1 MKESHLGTLSRL
13 QHYFFAVMLLCSC
26 LLSASCS
33 RDEAVS
39 NMPDISSANR
49 VELLFKA
56 GFDSTGTM
64 SIKKIIVTGQDE
76 IFRLQRTFSNES
88 FPYIYCVSSGS
99 MTFYKDDMQLA
110 NVSFNTDK
118 DYRHIAFYNQERLTA
133 LALSEAGARVLEDF
147 SQR

>member
-13 QHYFFAVMLLCSC
+13 QYCLFKALLLCSC
-26 LLSASCS
+26 LLSASCG
-33 RDEAVS
+33 RDDAIS
-39 NMPDISSANR
+39 NMPDISTANK
-49 VELLFKA
+49 VEMLFKA

-88 FPYIYCVSSGS
+88 FPYVYCVSSGS

-118 DYRHIAFYNQERLTA
+118 DYRHIAFYNQEKLTA
-133 LALSEAGARVLEDF
+133 LALSEAGAKVLEDF
-147 SQR
+147 SKR